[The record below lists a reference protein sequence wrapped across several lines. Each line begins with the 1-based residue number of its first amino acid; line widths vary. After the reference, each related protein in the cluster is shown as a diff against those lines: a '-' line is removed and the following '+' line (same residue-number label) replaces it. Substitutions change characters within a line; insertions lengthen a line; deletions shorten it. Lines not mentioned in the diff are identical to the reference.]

1 MDFEETKEAVEVS
14 ANEESV
20 ARESDA
26 AQTPKAEDAVHAAEG
41 KSAENKRLPIPVRMR
56 IGAIV
61 AIVGQVVILLC
72 YIFHMAT
79 LFETRLDPVSALD
92 LILNIFSFRA
102 ANAYRYIV
110 GFLFGIA
117 YFLMFIPL
125 LKHPFHAL
133 RTTKLLHSEEENI
146 IKKCML
152 NSFNGA
158 LEMFLVSLCYTV
170 LASLFS
176 GAAFS
181 FMTYL
186 CMVVAGTVY
195 LAREIFSMLTF
206 RKTQFPAMCF
216 QIGKNLLS
224 VICLMIIFGYFQVAY
239 AESAINGFRMLFSGN
254 IAFGGGAEQF
264 VYIFFAQL
272 LQAILYV
279 ALFFRFIVVAYR
291 FYFGTV
297 DVRRSAFRGTWIFIV
312 IFMIVQLIFQT
323 PSR

>member
-1 MDFEETKEAVEVS
+1 MDLEETKEAVEVS

-117 YFLMFIPL
+117 YFLMFMPCGQRNYCIP
-125 LKHPFHAL
+125 
-133 RTTKLLHSEEENI
+133 R
-146 IKKCML
+146 KKTL
-152 NSFNGA
+152 
-158 LEMFLVSLCYTV
+158 
-170 LASLFS
+170 
-176 GAAFS
+176 
-181 FMTYL
+181 
-186 CMVVAGTVY
+186 
-195 LAREIFSMLTF
+195 
-206 RKTQFPAMCF
+206 
-216 QIGKNLLS
+216 
-224 VICLMIIFGYFQVAY
+224 
-239 AESAINGFRMLFSGN
+239 
-254 IAFGGGAEQF
+254 
-264 VYIFFAQL
+264 
-272 LQAILYV
+272 
-279 ALFFRFIVVAYR
+279 
-291 FYFGTV
+291 
-297 DVRRSAFRGTWIFIV
+297 
-312 IFMIVQLIFQT
+312 
-323 PSR
+323 